1 MNDAS
6 EQSDRGPTVSW
17 QALRDMYDEIDTP
30 LTLVRFANDVV
41 NEIIADAP
49 ISPDAKADLQNEV
62 RDALD
67 RRIRGY
73 DYVLANYLITLMT
86 KLPAADPYQ
95 HVGEEEQ

>member
-1 MNDAS
+1 MSAVN
-6 EQSDRGPTVSW
+6 EQSNRGPTVSW
-17 QALRDMYDEIDTP
+17 QALRDMYDEVEMP

-49 ISPDAKADLQNEV
+49 ISPDAKAELQNEV

-73 DYVLANYLITLMT
+73 DYVLSNYLITLMT

-95 HVGEEEQ
+95 HVGEE